1 MKFKSILLSSLL
13 ALGCTAASAQ
23 EAKTVNVFN
32 PHGYLQVQ
40 IGGQETLGEIGFGD
54 LLSPNVQIGYGYNF
68 NKVVGARISVNAWQS
83 KAGQEFLGQ
92 TYKWKWNYAA
102 PMVDATFNLSNLFC
116 GFNPNRVVNVSVF
129 AGIGANIAWGN
140 KEAATAQSNMNAAYN
155 NLLNQEYNKYVNENV
170 YDNPLFPKDLLE
182 ALKKDPKFNA
192 NLPYGPNLVA
202 DAYKNAKSDP
212 ALSYLWDDTKVR
224 LTGRVGANVDF
235 RVSERVSLGLEVS
248 ANTLNDRYNSKKAGN
263 SDWYFNALVGAKF
276 TLGKSYTTKTVPAP
290 KPVEKIIE
298 RIIEKPVVAP
308 APKTEAKQEAVEE
321 NFRRDIFFPIG
332 NSNIAKSQTTKI
344 AEIVDFMKENP
355 DAKITLTGYADKG
368 TGSESFN
375 DKIAARRAQTV
386 YNTLAAKGVAKNR
399 MIKKSEGSRVQP
411 FEENDMNRVTIC
423 IAK

>member
-54 LLSPNVQIGYGYNF
+54 LLSPNVQVGYGYNF
-68 NKVVGARISVNAWQS
+68 NKVVGARVSLNAWQS

-92 TYKWKWNYAA
+92 TYKWKWNYVA

-116 GFNPNRVVNVSVF
+116 GFNPNRLVNVGVF

-140 KEAATAQSNMNAAYN
+140 DEAHTAQSNMNTAYT
-155 NLLNQEYNKYVNENV
+155 NLINSAYGTTTPEANKV
-170 YDNPLFPKDLLE
+170 
-182 ALKKDPKFNA
+182 
-192 NLPYGPNLVA
+192 
-202 DAYKNAKSDP
+202 AKSDP
-212 ALSYLWDDTKVR
+212 ALSYLWDGSKVR

-263 SDWYFNALVGAKF
+263 ADWYFNALVGAKF

-298 RIIEKPVVAP
+298 RIIEKPAPAP
-308 APKTEAKQEAVEE
+308 APKTETKQEAVEE

-344 AEIVDFMKENP
+344 AEIVTFMKENP

-368 TGSESFN
+368 TGSAAFN

-399 MIKKSEGSRVQP
+399 MIKKSMGSRVQP

>member
-54 LLSPNVQIGYGYNF
+54 LLSPNVQVGYGYNF
-68 NKVVGARISVNAWQS
+68 NKVVGARVSLNAWQS

-92 TYKWKWNYAA
+92 TYKWKWNYVA

-116 GFNPNRVVNVSVF
+116 GFNPNRLVNVGVF

-140 KEAATAQSNMNAAYN
+140 DEAATAQSNMNAAYT
-155 NLLNQEYNKYVNENV
+155 NLINSAYGTTTIPEANKV
-170 YDNPLFPKDLLE
+170 
-182 ALKKDPKFNA
+182 
-192 NLPYGPNLVA
+192 
-202 DAYKNAKSDP
+202 AKSDP
-212 ALSYLWDDTKVR
+212 ALSYRWDGSKVR

-276 TLGKSYTTKTVPAP
+276 TLGKTYTTKTIPAP
-290 KPVEKIIE
+290 KPVEMIIE
-298 RIIEKPVVAP
+298 RIIEKPAPAP
-308 APKTEAKQEAVEE
+308 APKTETKQEAVDE

-344 AEIVDFMKENP
+344 AEIVTFMKENP

-368 TGSESFN
+368 TGSAAFN

-399 MIKKSEGSRVQP
+399 MIKKSMGSRVQP

>member
-54 LLSPNVQIGYGYNF
+54 LLSPNVQVGYGYNF
-68 NKVVGARISVNAWQS
+68 NKVVGARVSLNAWQS

-92 TYKWKWNYAA
+92 TYKWKWNYVA

-116 GFNPNRVVNVSVF
+116 GFNPNRLVNVGVF

-140 KEAATAQSNMNAAYN
+140 DEATTAQSNMKTAYT
-155 NLLNQEYNKYVNENV
+155 NLINSAYGTTTPEANKV
-170 YDNPLFPKDLLE
+170 
-182 ALKKDPKFNA
+182 
-192 NLPYGPNLVA
+192 
-202 DAYKNAKSDP
+202 AKSDP
-212 ALSYLWDDTKVR
+212 ALSYLWDGSKVR

-263 SDWYFNALVGAKF
+263 SYWYFNALVGAKF

-298 RIIEKPVVAP
+298 RIIEKPAPAP
-308 APKTEAKQEAVEE
+308 APKTETKQEAVDE

-344 AEIVDFMKENP
+344 AEIVTFMKENP

-368 TGSESFN
+368 TGSAAFN

-399 MIKKSEGSRVQP
+399 MIKKSMGSRVQP

>member
-54 LLSPNVQIGYGYNF
+54 LLSPNVQVGYGYNF
-68 NKVVGARISVNAWQS
+68 NKVVGARVSLNAWQS

-92 TYKWKWNYAA
+92 TYKWKWNYVA

-116 GFNPNRVVNVSVF
+116 GFNPNRLVNVGVF

-140 KEAATAQSNMNAAYN
+140 DEAATAQSNMKTAYT
-155 NLLNQEYNKYVNENV
+155 NLINSAYGTTTIPEANKV
-170 YDNPLFPKDLLE
+170 
-182 ALKKDPKFNA
+182 
-192 NLPYGPNLVA
+192 
-202 DAYKNAKSDP
+202 AKSDP
-212 ALSYLWDDTKVR
+212 ALSYLWDGSKVR

-276 TLGKSYTTKTVPAP
+276 TLGKTYTTKTVPAP

-298 RIIEKPVVAP
+298 RIIEKPAPAP
-308 APKTEAKQEAVEE
+308 APKTETKQEAVEE

-344 AEIVDFMKENP
+344 AEIVTFMKENP

-368 TGSESFN
+368 TGSAAFN

-399 MIKKSEGSRVQP
+399 MIKKSMGSRVQP

>member
-54 LLSPNVQIGYGYNF
+54 LLSPNVQVGYGYNF
-68 NKVVGARISVNAWQS
+68 NKVVGARVSLNAWQS

-92 TYKWKWNYAA
+92 TYKWKWNYVA

-116 GFNPNRVVNVSVF
+116 GFNPNRLVNVGVF

-140 KEAATAQSNMNAAYN
+140 DEAATAQSNMNAAYT
-155 NLLNQEYNKYVNENV
+155 NLINSAYGTTTPEANKV
-170 YDNPLFPKDLLE
+170 
-182 ALKKDPKFNA
+182 
-192 NLPYGPNLVA
+192 
-202 DAYKNAKSDP
+202 AKSDP
-212 ALSYLWDDTKVR
+212 ALSYLWDGSKVR

-276 TLGKSYTTKTVPAP
+276 TLGKTYTTKTVPAP

-298 RIIEKPVVAP
+298 RIIEKPAPAP
-308 APKTEAKQEAVEE
+308 APKTETKQEAVDE

-344 AEIVDFMKENP
+344 AEIVTFMKENP

-368 TGSESFN
+368 TGSAAFN

-386 YNTLAAKGVAKNR
+386 YNTLAAKGVAKSR
-399 MIKKSEGSRVQP
+399 MIKKSMGSRVQP

>member
-54 LLSPNVQIGYGYNF
+54 LLSPNVQVGYGYNF
-68 NKVVGARISVNAWQS
+68 NKVVGARVSLNAWQS

-92 TYKWKWNYAA
+92 TYKWKWNYVA

-116 GFNPNRVVNVSVF
+116 GFNPNRLVNVGVF

-140 KEAATAQSNMNAAYN
+140 DEATTAQSNMKTAYT
-155 NLLNQEYNKYVNENV
+155 NLINSAYGNVNIPEINKV
-170 YDNPLFPKDLLE
+170 
-182 ALKKDPKFNA
+182 
-192 NLPYGPNLVA
+192 
-202 DAYKNAKSDP
+202 AKSDP
-212 ALSYLWDDTKVR
+212 ALSYLWTGSKVR

-248 ANTLNDRYNSKKAGN
+248 ANTLNDHYNSKKAGN

-298 RIIEKPVVAP
+298 RIIEKPAP
-308 APKTEAKQEAVEE
+308 APVPKTETKQEAVDE

-344 AEIVDFMKENP
+344 AEIVTFMKENP

-368 TGSESFN
+368 TGSAAFN

-399 MIKKSEGSRVQP
+399 MIKKSMGSRVQP

>member
-54 LLSPNVQIGYGYNF
+54 LLSPNVQVGYGYNF
-68 NKVVGARISVNAWQS
+68 NKVVGARVSLNAWQS

-92 TYKWKWNYAA
+92 TYKWKWNYVA

-116 GFNPNRVVNVSVF
+116 GFNPNRLVNVGVF

-140 KEAATAQSNMNAAYN
+140 DEAATAQSNMNAAYT
-155 NLLNQEYNKYVNENV
+155 NLINSAYGTTTPEANKV
-170 YDNPLFPKDLLE
+170 
-182 ALKKDPKFNA
+182 
-192 NLPYGPNLVA
+192 
-202 DAYKNAKSDP
+202 AKSDP
-212 ALSYLWDDTKVR
+212 ALSYLWDGSKVR

-248 ANTLNDRYNSKKAGN
+248 ANTLNDHYNSKKAGN

-276 TLGKSYTTKTVPAP
+276 TLGKSYTTKTIPAP

-298 RIIEKPVVAP
+298 RIIEKPAPAP
-308 APKTEAKQEAVEE
+308 APKTETKQEAVEE

-344 AEIVDFMKENP
+344 AEIVTFMKENP

-368 TGSESFN
+368 TGSAAFN

-399 MIKKSEGSRVQP
+399 MIKKSMGSRVQP

>member
-54 LLSPNVQIGYGYNF
+54 LLSPNVQVGYGYNF
-68 NKVVGARISVNAWQS
+68 NKVVGARVSLNAWQS

-92 TYKWKWNYAA
+92 TYKWKWNYVA

-116 GFNPNRVVNVSVF
+116 GFNPNRLVNVGVF

-140 KEAATAQSNMNAAYN
+140 DEAATAQSNMNTAYT
-155 NLLNQEYNKYVNENV
+155 NLINSAYGTTTIPEANKV
-170 YDNPLFPKDLLE
+170 
-182 ALKKDPKFNA
+182 
-192 NLPYGPNLVA
+192 
-202 DAYKNAKSDP
+202 AKSDP
-212 ALSYLWDDTKVR
+212 ALSYLWDGSKVR

-298 RIIEKPVVAP
+298 RIIEKPAPAP
-308 APKTEAKQEAVEE
+308 APKTETKQEAVDE

-344 AEIVDFMKENP
+344 AEIVTFMKENP

-368 TGSESFN
+368 TGSAAFN

-386 YNTLAAKGVAKNR
+386 YNTLAAKGVAKSR
-399 MIKKSEGSRVQP
+399 MIKKSMGSRVQP

>member
-54 LLSPNVQIGYGYNF
+54 LLSPNVQVGYGYNF
-68 NKVVGARISVNAWQS
+68 NKVVGARVSLNAWQS

-92 TYKWKWNYAA
+92 TYKWKWNYVA

-116 GFNPNRVVNVSVF
+116 GFNPNRLVNVGVF

-140 KEAATAQSNMNAAYN
+140 DEATTAQSNMKTAYT
-155 NLLNQEYNKYVNENV
+155 NLINSAYGNVNIPEINKV
-170 YDNPLFPKDLLE
+170 
-182 ALKKDPKFNA
+182 
-192 NLPYGPNLVA
+192 
-202 DAYKNAKSDP
+202 AKSDP
-212 ALSYLWDDTKVR
+212 ALSYLWDGSKVR

-276 TLGKSYTTKTVPAP
+276 TLGKSYTTKTIPAP

-298 RIIEKPVVAP
+298 RIIEKPAPAP
-308 APKTEAKQEAVEE
+308 APKTETKQEAVDE

-344 AEIVDFMKENP
+344 AEIVTFMKENP

-368 TGSESFN
+368 TGSAAFN

-399 MIKKSEGSRVQP
+399 MIKKSMGSRVQP